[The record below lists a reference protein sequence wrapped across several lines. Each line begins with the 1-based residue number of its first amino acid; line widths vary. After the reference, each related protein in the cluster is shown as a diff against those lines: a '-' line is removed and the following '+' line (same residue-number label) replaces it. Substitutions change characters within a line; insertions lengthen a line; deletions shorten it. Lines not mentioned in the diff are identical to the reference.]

1 VLHVARWRVFAVIIV
16 SLLGLIYA
24 LPNVLPASVR
34 AAMPSWIPSKTIN
47 LGLDLQGGS
56 YLMFEVES
64 EAVYK
69 ARLETVADDLSRDL
83 RGQRRPGDLTGATK
97 TPIVFS
103 GLSAGATGQLVR
115 VTITNPADMPEAIK
129 RAKAL
134 GTPVQGL
141 NGPTGSTDLA
151 LVTQPNNVIEIALT
165 EDAKTA
171 LTRRAVTQSIEVIRR
186 RIDETGTKEPAI
198 TRQGIDRIVL
208 QAPGESDPEKLKRL
222 VGKTARLTFQMVD
235 ESVTTAEAMAGRIP
249 PGAELL
255 DLPLK
260 EGGPKILVRK
270 RAIVS
275 GDNLV
280 DAQPGFDQQKG
291 IPNVSF
297 RFDGAGGKSFGRATQ
312 DNVGKRFA
320 IVLDNNVISAPQIKT
335 AILTGDGQ
343 ISGGF
348 ATLQEASELAVLL
361 RAGALPAPLKVME
374 QRTVGPE
381 QGKDSITAGA
391 NAGLIAMALIVLFM
405 FLAYGF
411 VFGGISIIAL
421 TINLILI
428 LAAMTA
434 FGATLTLP
442 GIAGLILTIGA
453 AVDANVLIYERMRE
467 EELSGRSTALAI
479 DAGFKRAIITVM
491 DANVTALLTALILF
505 YFGAGPVKGFA
516 WTLSIGVITSMFTA
530 ILMTQVLVAA
540 WYWRVKPKRLPI

>member
-1 VLHVARWRVFAVIIV
+1 VLHVARWRVLAVIIV
-16 SLLGLIYA
+16 TLLGVIYA
-24 LPNVLPASVR
+24 LPNALPASVR
-34 AAMPSWIPSKTIN
+34 ASMPSWLPSKTIN

-64 EAVYK
+64 QAVFK

-83 RGQRRPGDLTGATK
+83 RAQRRPGDTTPVK
-97 TPIVFS
+97 TPIAFAGR
-103 GLSAGATGQLVR
+103 GLSPDGQVAR
-115 VTITNPADMPEAIK
+115 MTIENAADVPEAIK
-129 RAKAL
+129 RATAL
-134 GTPVQGL
+134 GAPVQGL
-141 NGPTGSTDLA
+141 NGPTAGTDLA
-151 LVTQPNNVIEIALT
+151 VTTLPGNIIEIRLT
-165 EDAKTA
+165 EEAKTS

-198 TRQGIDRIVL
+198 TRQGVDRIVL

-222 VGKTARLTFQMVD
+222 VGQTARLTFHAVD
-235 ESVTTAEAMAGRIP
+235 TSVSAEEAMAGRIP
-249 PGAELL
+249 PGAILL
-255 DLPLK
+255 DQPSRPD
-260 EGGPKILVRK
+260 EPKLLVR
-270 RAIVS
+270 RREVLS
-275 GDNLV
+275 GDNLR
-280 DAQPGFDQQKG
+280 DARAVFDQQTG
-291 IPNVSF
+291 EPAVSF
-297 RFDGAGGKSFGRATQ
+297 ELDGPGTRTFGRYST
-312 DNVGKRFA
+312 DNIGKRFA
-320 IVLDNNVISAPQIKT
+320 IVLDDKVITAPNIKS
-335 AILTGDGQ
+335 AILGGSGQ

-348 ATLQEASELAVLL
+348 KTVDEADELSTLL
-361 RAGALPAPLKVME
+361 RAGALPAPLKVLE

-421 TINLILI
+421 AVNLILI
-428 LAAMTA
+428 LAAMTT

-516 WTLSIGVITSMFTA
+516 WTLSIGVITSLFTA
-530 ILMTQVLVAA
+530 ILMTQVMVAG
-540 WYWRVKPKRLPI
+540 WYWRVKPKQLPI

>member
-1 VLHVARWRVFAVIIV
+1 VLHVARWRVLAVIIV
-16 SLLGLIYA
+16 TLLGLVYA
-24 LPNVLPASVR
+24 LPNALPASVR
-34 AAMPSWIPSKTIN
+34 VAMPSWMPSKTIN

-64 EAVYK
+64 GAVFK
-69 ARLETVADDLSRDL
+69 ARLETVVDDMSRDL
-83 RGQRRPGDLTGATK
+83 RAVRRAGDLSTPK
-97 TPIVFS
+97 TPIAFTGR
-103 GLSAGATGQLVR
+103 GLSPDAQAAR
-115 VTITNPADMPEAIK
+115 VTITNPADIPEAIK
-129 RAKAL
+129 RITAL

-141 NGPTGSTDLA
+141 NGPTGTTDLA
-151 LVTQPNNVIEIALT
+151 ITTLPDNVIEVRLT
-165 EDAKTA
+165 EEAKVS
-171 LTRRAVTQSIEVIRR
+171 LTRRAVSQSIEVIRR
-186 RIDETGTKEPAI
+186 RIDETGTKEPSI
-198 TRQGIDRIVL
+198 TRQGVDRIVL

-222 VGKTARLTFQMVD
+222 VGQTARLTFQMVD
-235 ESVTTAEAMAGRIP
+235 NSVSPEEAAAGRIP

-255 DLPLK
+255 DQPNQPL
-260 EGGPKILVRK
+260 EPKLLVRS
-270 RAIVS
+270 REVVS

-280 DAQPGFDQQKG
+280 DAQPGFDQQSG
-291 IPNVSF
+291 EPNVSF
-297 RFDGAGGKSFGRATQ
+297 RFDGAGSRAFGRIST

-320 IVLDNNVISAPQIKT
+320 IILDDKVITAPNIREP
-335 AILTGDGQ
+335 ILNGSGQ
-343 ISGGF
+343 ISGSF
-348 ATLQEASELAVLL
+348 TLESANELSTLL

-411 VFGGISIIAL
+411 IFGGISIVAL
-421 TINLILI
+421 AVNLILI
-428 LAAMTA
+428 IAAMTA

-516 WTLSIGVITSMFTA
+516 WTLSIGVITSLFTA
-530 ILMTQVLVAA
+530 ILMTQVMVAA

>member
-1 VLHVARWRVFAVIIV
+1 MLHVARWRVLAVIIV
-16 SLLGLIYA
+16 TLLGLIYA

-34 AAMPSWIPSKTIN
+34 AAMPSWMPSKTIN

-64 EAVYK
+64 GAVFK

-83 RGQRRPGDLTGATK
+83 RAVRRAGDLAAAK
-97 TPIVFS
+97 TPILFTGR
-103 GLSAGATGQLVR
+103 GLSPDGQVAR
-115 VTITNPADMPEAIK
+115 VTITNAADIPEAVK
-129 RAKAL
+129 RITAL
-134 GTPVQGL
+134 ATPVQGL
-141 NGPTGSTDLA
+141 NGPTGNNDLA
-151 LVTQPNNVIEIALT
+151 VTTAPDNVIEIRLT
-165 EDAKTA
+165 EEAKVS

-186 RIDETGTKEPAI
+186 RIDETGTKEPSI

-222 VGKTARLTFQMVD
+222 VGQTARLTFQMVD
-235 ESVTTAEAMAGRIP
+235 NSVTPEEAAAGRIP

-255 DLPLK
+255 DQPDQPL
-260 EGGPKILVRK
+260 EPKLLVRS
-270 RAIVS
+270 REVVS

-280 DAQPGFDQQKG
+280 DAQPGFDQQSG
-291 IPNVSF
+291 EPNVSF
-297 RFDGAGGKSFGRATQ
+297 RFDGAGSRAFGRVST

-320 IVLDNNVISAPQIKT
+320 IILDDKVITAPNIREP
-335 AILTGDGQ
+335 ILNGSGQ
-343 ISGGF
+343 ISGSF
-348 ATLQEASELAVLL
+348 TLESANELSTLL
-361 RAGALPAPLKVME
+361 RAGALPAPLTVME

-391 NAGLIAMALIVLFM
+391 NAGLIAMALVVLFM

-411 VFGGISIIAL
+411 IFGGISIVAL
-421 TINLILI
+421 AVNLILI

-516 WTLSIGVITSMFTA
+516 WTLSIGVITSLFTA
-530 ILMTQVLVAA
+530 ILMTQVLIAA

>member
-1 VLHVARWRVFAVIIV
+1 VLHVARWRVLAVIIV

-24 LPNVLPASVR
+24 LPNALPASVR
-34 AAMPSWIPSKTIN
+34 AAMPSWMPSKTIN

-64 EAVYK
+64 GVVFK
-69 ARLETVADDLSRDL
+69 ARLETVADDLARDL
-83 RGQRRPGDLTGATK
+83 RAQRRPGDLTAPK
-97 TPIVFS
+97 TPILFA
-103 GLSAGATGQLVR
+103 GRALSPDGQVAR
-115 VTITNPADMPEAIK
+115 VTITNAADMPEAIK
-129 RAKAL
+129 RVTAL

-141 NGPTGSTDLA
+141 SGPTGNVDLA
-151 LVTQPNNVIEIALT
+151 ITTQPGNIIEIRLT
-165 EDAKTA
+165 EEAKTS
-171 LTRRAVTQSIEVIRR
+171 LTRNAVSQSIEVVRR
-186 RIDETGTKEPAI
+186 RIDETGTKEPSI
-198 TRQGIDRIVL
+198 TRQGVDRIVL

-222 VGKTARLTFQMVD
+222 VGQTARLTFHAVD
-235 ESVTTAEAMAGRIP
+235 TSVTLEDAMAGRIP
-249 PGAELL
+249 PGAILL
-255 DLPLK
+255 DQPS
-260 EGGPKILVRK
+260 EPREPKLLVR
-270 RAIVS
+270 RREVLS
-275 GDNLV
+275 GDNLKTARP
-280 DAQPGFDQQKG
+280 DFDQQSG
-291 IPNVSF
+291 EPAVAF
-297 RFDGAGGKSFGRATQ
+297 ELDGAGTRIFGRYST

-320 IVLDNNVISAPQIKT
+320 IVLDDKVITAPNIKS
-335 AILTGDGQ
+335 AILGGSGQ

-348 ATLQEASELAVLL
+348 ETIDEANELSTLL
-361 RAGALPAPLKVME
+361 RAGALPAPLKVLE

-391 NAGLIAMALIVLFM
+391 NAGIIAMALIVVFM

-411 VFGGISIIAL
+411 VFGGISIVAL
-421 TINLILI
+421 AVNLILI
-428 LAAMTA
+428 LAAMTT

-479 DAGFKRAIITVM
+479 DAGFKRAIVTVM

-516 WTLSIGVITSMFTA
+516 WTLSIGVITSLFTA
-530 ILMTQVLVAA
+530 ILMTQVMVAG

>member
-1 VLHVARWRVFAVIIV
+1 V
-16 SLLGLIYA
+16 G
-24 LPNVLPASVR
+24 
-34 AAMPSWIPSKTIN
+34 
-47 LGLDLQGGS
+47 
-56 YLMFEVES
+56 
-64 EAVYK
+64 
-69 ARLETVADDLSRDL
+69 
-83 RGQRRPGDLTGATK
+83 
-97 TPIVFS
+97 
-103 GLSAGATGQLVR
+103 
-115 VTITNPADMPEAIK
+115 
-129 RAKAL
+129 
-134 GTPVQGL
+134 
-141 NGPTGSTDLA
+141 
-151 LVTQPNNVIEIALT
+151 
-165 EDAKTA
+165 
-171 LTRRAVTQSIEVIRR
+171 QSIEVIRR

-198 TRQGIDRIVL
+198 TRQGVDRIVL

-222 VGKTARLTFQMVD
+222 VGQTARLTFQMVD
-235 ESVTTAEAMAGRIP
+235 TSVSPEEAAAGRIP
-249 PGAELL
+249 PGSELL
-255 DLPLK
+255 QQPNQPGEPQL
-260 EGGPKILVRK
+260 LVR
-270 RAIVS
+270 RREVVS

-280 DAQPGFDQQKG
+280 DAQPTFDQQSG
-291 IPNVSF
+291 ENAVSF
-297 RFDGAGGKSFGRATQ
+297 RFDGAGSRAFGRVST

-320 IVLDNNVISAPQIKT
+320 IILDDKVITAPNIREP
-335 AILTGDGQ
+335 ILNGSGQ

-348 ATLQEASELAVLL
+348 ATVQEAAELATLL
-361 RAGALPAPLKVME
+361 RAGALPAPLKVLE

-381 QGKDSITAGA
+381 QGKDSIAAGA
-391 NAGLIAMALIVLFM
+391 LAGVIAMLLIVVFM

-421 TINLILI
+421 AVNLVLILS
-428 LAAMTA
+428 AMTV

-516 WTLSIGVITSMFTA
+516 WTLSIGVITSLFTA

>member
-1 VLHVARWRVFAVIIV
+1 VLHVARWRVLAVIIV
-16 SLLGLIYA
+16 TLIGIIYA
-24 LPNVLPASVR
+24 LPNALPASVR
-34 AAMPSWIPSKTIN
+34 ASMPSWLPSKTIN

-64 EAVYK
+64 AAVYK

-83 RGQRRPGDLTGATK
+83 RAQRRPGDTSPQK
-97 TPIVFS
+97 TPIAFAGR
-103 GLSAGATGQLVR
+103 GLSPDGQVAR
-115 VTITNPADMPEAIK
+115 VTIENAADLPEAVK
-129 RAKAL
+129 RATAL
-134 GTPVQGL
+134 GVPVQGL
-141 NGPTGSTDLA
+141 SGPTGNIDLA
-151 LVTQPNNVIEIALT
+151 VTTQPGNIIEIRLT
-165 EDAKTA
+165 EEAKVS
-171 LTRRAVTQSIEVIRR
+171 LTRRAVSQSIEVIRR

-198 TRQGIDRIVL
+198 TRQGVDRIVL

-235 ESVTTAEAMAGRIP
+235 DTVSPQEAAAGRIP

-255 DLPLK
+255 DQPSDPG
-260 EGGPKILVRK
+260 EPKVLVR
-270 RAIVS
+270 RREIVS

-280 DAQPGFDQQKG
+280 DAQPTFDDQKAGFA
-291 IPNVSF
+291 INF
-297 RFDGAGGKSFGRATQ
+297 RFDDKGGKAFGRASS

-320 IVLDNNVISAPQIKT
+320 IVLDDKVISAPVIQT
-335 AILTGDGQ
+335 AILGGSGRITGR
-343 ISGGF
+343 F
-348 ATLQEASELAVLL
+348 TLEEATELATLL
-361 RAGALPAPLKVME
+361 RAGALPAPLKVLE

-381 QGKDSITAGA
+381 QGRDSIVAGA
-391 NAGLIAMALIVLFM
+391 NAGIIAMALIVLFM
-405 FLAYGF
+405 LLAYGI
-411 VFGGISIIAL
+411 VFGGIAIVAL
-421 TINLILI
+421 AVNLILI
-428 LAAMTA
+428 LAVMTT

-479 DAGFKRAIITVM
+479 DAGFKRAIVTVM

-516 WTLSIGVITSMFTA
+516 WTLSIGVITSLFTA
-530 ILMTQVLVAA
+530 ILMTQVMVAS

>member
-1 VLHVARWRVFAVIIV
+1 
-16 SLLGLIYA
+16 
-24 LPNVLPASVR
+24 
-34 AAMPSWIPSKTIN
+34 MPSKTIN

-64 EAVYK
+64 AAVFK
-69 ARLETVADDLSRDL
+69 ARLETVADDLSREL
-83 RGQRRPGDLTGATK
+83 RGQKRPGDLSGTTK
-97 TPIVFS
+97 TPIIFAGR
-103 GLSAGATGQLVR
+103 GLSPDGQVAR

-129 RAKAL
+129 RISGL

-141 NGPTGSTDLA
+141 SGPTGGTDLSVKT
-151 LVTQPNNVIEIALT
+151 LPGNIIEIMLT
-165 EDAKTA
+165 EEAKTS
-171 LTRRAVTQSIEVIRR
+171 LTRRAVSQSIEVIRR

-198 TRQGIDRIVL
+198 TRQGVDRIVL

-222 VGKTARLTFQMVD
+222 VGQTARLTFQMVD
-235 ESVTTAEAMAGRIP
+235 DSVSPAEAAAGRIP

-255 DLPLK
+255 DQPSSPN
-260 EGGPKILVRK
+260 EPKVLVR
-270 RAIVS
+270 RREVVS

-280 DAQPGFDQQKG
+280 DAQPGFDQQSG
-291 IPNVSF
+291 EPNVSF
-297 RFDGAGGKSFGRATQ
+297 RFDGAGSRAFGRVST

-320 IVLDNNVISAPQIKT
+320 IILDDKVISAPSIREP
-335 AILTGDGQ
+335 ILGGSGQ
-343 ISGGF
+343 ISGSF
-348 ATLQEASELAVLL
+348 TLESANELSTLL
-361 RAGALPAPLKVME
+361 RAGALPAPLKVLE

-381 QGKDSITAGA
+381 QGRDSITAGA
-391 NAGLIAMALIVLFM
+391 NASLIAMALIVLFM

-411 VFGGISIIAL
+411 VFGGISIFAL

-428 LAAMTA
+428 IAAMTA

-467 EELSGRSTALAI
+467 EELAGRSTALAI
-479 DAGFKRAIITVM
+479 DAGFSRAIVTVM
-491 DANVTALLTALILF
+491 DANATALLTALILF

-530 ILMTQVLVAA
+530 ILMTQVMVAG

>member
-1 VLHVARWRVFAVIIV
+1 VLHVARWRVIAVIIV
-16 SLLGLIYA
+16 TLLGLIYA
-24 LPNVLPASVR
+24 LPNALPASVR
-34 AAMPSWIPSKTIN
+34 ATLPAWVPSKTVN

-64 EAVYK
+64 SAVYK
-69 ARLETVADDLSRDL
+69 ARIETVADDLARDL
-83 RGQRRPGDLTGATK
+83 RAQRRPGDIGTPK
-97 TPIVFS
+97 TPILFS
-103 GLSAGATGQLVR
+103 GRGISPDGLVAR
-115 VTITNPADMPEAIK
+115 VTINNAADVPEAI
-129 RAKAL
+129 RRITAL

-141 NGPTGSTDLA
+141 NGPTGSQDLA
-151 LVTQPNNVIEIALT
+151 ITTLPGNVIEIRLT
-165 EDAKTA
+165 EEAKTA
-171 LTRRAVTQSIEVIRR
+171 LTRRAVSQSIEVIRR
-186 RIDETGTKEPAI
+186 RIDEQGTKEPAI
-198 TRQGIDRIVL
+198 TRQGVDRIVL

-222 VGKTARLTFQMVD
+222 VGQTARLTFQMVD
-235 ESVTTAEAMAGRIP
+235 NTVSVEEAIAGRIP
-249 PGAELL
+249 PGSELL
-255 DLPLK
+255 DQPTQPS
-260 EGGPKILVRK
+260 EPKLLVR
-270 RAIVS
+270 RREVVS

-280 DAQPGFDQQKG
+280 DAQPTFDQQTG
-291 IPNVSF
+291 ENAVSF
-297 RFDGAGGKSFGRATQ
+297 RFDGAGARAFGRAST

-320 IVLDNNVISAPQIKT
+320 IVLDDKIISAPNIREP
-335 AILTGDGQ
+335 ILNGSGQ

-348 ATLQEASELAVLL
+348 ATLEEANELATLL
-361 RAGALPAPLKVME
+361 RAGALPAPLKVLE

-381 QGKDSITAGA
+381 QGKDSIEAGA
-391 NAGLIAMALIVLFM
+391 LAGVIAMLLIVFFM
-405 FLAYGF
+405 FLAYGII
-411 VFGGISIIAL
+411 FGGISIIAL
-421 TINLILI
+421 AVNLILI
-428 LAAMTA
+428 LAAMTV

-516 WTLSIGVITSMFTA
+516 WTLSIGVITSLFTA

>member
-1 VLHVARWRVFAVIIV
+1 MLHVARWRILAVIIV

-24 LPNVLPASVR
+24 LPNALPASVR
-34 AAMPSWIPSKTIN
+34 ANMPSWMPSKTIN

-56 YLMFEVES
+56 YLMFEVEAA
-64 EAVYK
+64 AVFK
-69 ARLETVADDLSRDL
+69 ARLETVADDLSREL
-83 RGQRRPGDLTGATK
+83 RGQKRPGDLSATTK
-97 TPIVFS
+97 TPILFAGR
-103 GLSAGATGQLVR
+103 GLSPDGQVAR
-115 VTITNPADMPEAIK
+115 VTITNAADVPEAIK
-129 RAKAL
+129 RITAL
-134 GTPVQGL
+134 GTPVQGIS
-141 NGPTGSTDLA
+141 GPTGNMDLA
-151 LVTQPNNVIEIALT
+151 VTTQPGNIIEIALT
-165 EDAKTA
+165 EEAKTS
-171 LTRRAVTQSIEVIRR
+171 LTRRAVSQSIEVIRR
-186 RIDETGTKEPAI
+186 RIDETGTKEPSI
-198 TRQGIDRIVL
+198 TRQGVDRIVL

-222 VGKTARLTFQMVD
+222 VGQTARLTFQMVD
-235 ESVTTAEAMAGRIP
+235 DSVSTEEAAAGRIP

-255 DLPLK
+255 DQPSQAT
-260 EGGPKILVRK
+260 EPKLLVR
-270 RAIVS
+270 RREVVS

-280 DAQPGFDQQKG
+280 DAQPGFDQQSG
-291 IPNVSF
+291 EPNVSF
-297 RFDGAGGKSFGRATQ
+297 RFDGAGSRAFGRVST

-320 IVLDNNVISAPQIKT
+320 IVLDDKIISAPSIREP
-335 AILTGDGQ
+335 ILGGSGQ
-343 ISGGF
+343 ISGSF
-348 ATLQEASELAVLL
+348 TIESANELSTLL
-361 RAGALPAPLKVME
+361 RAGALPAPLKVLE

-391 NAGLIAMALIVLFM
+391 NASLIAMALIVLFM

-411 VFGGISIIAL
+411 VFGGISIFAL
-421 TINLILI
+421 TINLTLI
-428 LAAMTA
+428 IAAMTA

-479 DAGFKRAIITVM
+479 DSGFKRAIITVM

>member
-1 VLHVARWRVFAVIIV
+1 VLHVARWRVLTVIIV
-16 SLLGLIYA
+16 TLLGLLYA
-24 LPNVLPASVR
+24 LPNALPAGVR
-34 AAMPSWIPSKTIN
+34 AAMPSWLPSKTIN

-64 EAVYK
+64 GAVFK

-83 RGQRRPGDLTGATK
+83 RAQRRPGDLTAAK
-97 TPIVFS
+97 TPIAFAGR
-103 GLSAGATGQLVR
+103 GLSPDNQVAR
-115 VTITNPADMPEAIK
+115 ITIENAADLPEAVK
-129 RAKAL
+129 RATAL

-141 NGPTGSTDLA
+141 SGPTGRSDLDITT
-151 LVTQPNNVIEIALT
+151 LPGNIIEIRLT
-165 EDAKTA
+165 EEAKTS
-171 LTRRAVTQSIEVIRR
+171 LTRRAVSQSIEVIRR

-198 TRQGIDRIVL
+198 TRQGVDRIVL

-235 ESVTTAEAMAGRIP
+235 DSVSPEDAVAGRIP

-255 DLPLK
+255 DQVGA
-260 EGGPKILVRK
+260 GGGSKLLVR
-270 RAIVS
+270 RREIVS

-280 DAQPGFDQQKG
+280 DAQPGFDDKG
-291 IPNVSF
+291 GSSINF
-297 RFDGAGGKSFGRATQ
+297 RFDDKGGKAFGRAST

-320 IVLDNNVISAPQIKT
+320 IVLDDKIISAPVIQT
-335 AILTGDGQ
+335 AILGGSGQ
-343 ISGGF
+343 ITGNF
-348 ATLQEASELAVLL
+348 TLEEAIELSTLL
-361 RAGALPAPLKVME
+361 RAGALPAPLKVLE

-411 VFGGISIIAL
+411 IFGGISIVAL
-421 TINLILI
+421 AVNLILI
-428 LAAMTA
+428 LAIMTT
-434 FGATLTLP
+434 FGATMTLP

-479 DAGFKRAIITVM
+479 DAGFKRAIVTVL
-491 DANVTALLTALILF
+491 DANATALITAVILF
-505 YFGAGPVKGFA
+505 FMGTGPIKGFA

-530 ILMTQVLVAA
+530 ILMTQVMVAA

>member
-1 VLHVARWRVFAVIIV
+1 VLHVARWRVLAVIIV

-34 AAMPSWIPSKTIN
+34 SAMPSWMPSKTIN

-64 EAVYK
+64 EAVFK
-69 ARLETVADDLSRDL
+69 ARLETVADDLSREL
-83 RGQRRPGDLTGATK
+83 QGKKRPGDLNGATK
-97 TPIVFS
+97 TPILFAGR
-103 GLSAGATGQLVR
+103 GLSPDGQVAR
-115 VTITNPADMPEAIK
+115 VTITNPADVAEAVK
-129 RAKAL
+129 RITAL
-134 GTPVQGL
+134 GSPVQGL
-141 NGPTGSTDLA
+141 NGPTGTLDLA
-151 LVTQPNNVIEIALT
+151 VKSLPGNIVEITLT
-165 EDAKTA
+165 EEAKTSM
-171 LTRRAVTQSIEVIRR
+171 TRRAVTQSIEVIRR

-222 VGKTARLTFQMVD
+222 VGQTARLTFQMVD
-235 ESVTTAEAMAGRIP
+235 TSVTPEEAAAGRIP

-255 DLPLK
+255 DQPGQPL
-260 EGGPKILVRK
+260 EPKLLVR
-270 RAIVS
+270 RREVVS

-280 DAQPGFDQQKG
+280 DAQPGFDQQSG
-291 IPNVSF
+291 EPNVSF
-297 RFDGAGGKSFGRATQ
+297 RFDGAGSRAFGRVST

-320 IVLDNNVISAPQIKT
+320 IILDDKVITAPNIREP
-335 AILTGDGQ
+335 ILTGDGQ
-343 ISGGF
+343 ITGSF
-348 ATLQEASELAVLL
+348 TLESANELSTLL
-361 RAGALPAPLKVME
+361 RAGALPAPLKVLE

-381 QGKDSITAGA
+381 QGKDSIRAGA
-391 NAGLIAMALIVLFM
+391 NASIIAMALIVLFM
-405 FLAYGF
+405 FLAYGI
-411 VFGGISIIAL
+411 VFGGISIVAL
-421 TINLILI
+421 TINLALI
-428 LAAMTA
+428 IAAMTA

-540 WYWRVKPKRLPI
+540 WYWRTKPKRLPI

>member
-1 VLHVARWRVFAVIIV
+1 MLHVARWRILAVIIV
-16 SLLGLIYA
+16 SLLGIFYA
-24 LPNVLPASVR
+24 LPNALPASVR
-34 AAMPSWIPSKTIN
+34 AAMPSWMPSKVIN

-64 EAVYK
+64 AAVYK
-69 ARLETVADDLSRDL
+69 SRLETVADDLSREL
-83 RGQRRPGDLTGATK
+83 RGLKRPGDLNAVAR
-97 TPIVFS
+97 TPILFVGR
-103 GLSAGATGQLVR
+103 GLSPDGQVAR

-129 RAKAL
+129 RITAL

-141 NGPTGSTDLA
+141 SGPTGNMDL
-151 LVTQPNNVIEIALT
+151 LVTTQPGNVIEITLT
-165 EDAKTA
+165 EEAKTS
-171 LTRRAVTQSIEVIRR
+171 LTRRAVSQSIEVIRR

-198 TRQGIDRIVL
+198 TRQGVDRIVL

-222 VGKTARLTFQMVD
+222 VGQTARLTFQMVD
-235 ESVTTAEAMAGRIP
+235 DSVSPAEAMAGRIP

-255 DLPLK
+255 AQPSQPTEPQL
-260 EGGPKILVRK
+260 LVR
-270 RAIVS
+270 RREVVS

-280 DAQPGFDQQKG
+280 DAQPGFDQQSG
-291 IPNVSF
+291 EPNVSF
-297 RFDGAGGKSFGRATQ
+297 RFDGAGSRAFGRVST

-320 IVLDNNVISAPQIKT
+320 IILDDKVISAPSIREP
-335 AILTGDGQ
+335 ILGGSGQ
-343 ISGGF
+343 ISGSF
-348 ATLQEASELAVLL
+348 TLESATELSTLL
-361 RAGALPAPLKVME
+361 RAGALPAPLKVLE

-381 QGKDSITAGA
+381 QGKDSIDAGA
-391 NAGLIAMALIVLFM
+391 NASMIAMALIVLFM

-428 LAAMTA
+428 VAVMTT

-479 DAGFKRAIITVM
+479 DSGFKRAIITVM

-530 ILMTQVLVAA
+530 ILMTQVLIAA

>member
-1 VLHVARWRVFAVIIV
+1 VLHVARWRVLAVIIV
-16 SLLGLIYA
+16 TLLGLIYA
-24 LPNVLPASVR
+24 LPNALPASVR
-34 AAMPSWIPSKTIN
+34 ASMPSWMPSKVVN

-64 EAVYK
+64 AAVFK

-83 RGQRRPGDLTGATK
+83 RAQRRPGDLNEPK
-97 TPIVFS
+97 TPIAFAGR
-103 GLSAGATGQLVR
+103 GLSPDGQVAR
-115 VTITNPADMPEAIK
+115 VTITNAADMPEALK
-129 RAKAL
+129 RVTAL

-141 NGPTGSTDLA
+141 SGPTGNMDLA
-151 LVTQPNNVIEIALT
+151 VTSLPDNTIEVRLT
-165 EDAKTA
+165 EEAKTS
-171 LTRRAVTQSIEVIRR
+171 LTRRAVSQSIEVIRR
-186 RIDETGTKEPAI
+186 RIDEQGTKEPAI

-222 VGKTARLTFQMVD
+222 VGQTARLTFQLLD
-235 ESVTTAEAMAGRIP
+235 NSVTAQEAAAGRIP

-255 DLPLK
+255 DQPS
-260 EGGPKILVRK
+260 EPNEPKVLVR
-270 RAIVS
+270 RREVVS

-280 DAQPGFDQQKG
+280 DAQPGFDQQSG
-291 IPNVSF
+291 EPNVSF
-297 RFDGAGGKSFGRATQ
+297 RFDGAGSRAFGRAST

-320 IVLDNNVISAPQIKT
+320 IVLDDKVISAPNIREP
-335 AILTGDGQ
+335 ILGGTGQ
-343 ISGGF
+343 ISGNF
-348 ATLQEASELAVLL
+348 TIESANELSTLL
-361 RAGALPAPLKVME
+361 RAGALPAPLKVLE

-421 TINLILI
+421 SVNLILI
-428 LAAMTA
+428 LAAMTT

-479 DAGFKRAIITVM
+479 DAGFKRAIVTVL

-505 YFGAGPVKGFA
+505 WMGAGPIKGFA

>member
-1 VLHVARWRVFAVIIV
+1 VLHVARWRVLAVIIV
-16 SLLGLIYA
+16 TLLGLIYA
-24 LPNVLPASVR
+24 SPNVLPASVR
-34 AAMPSWIPSKTIN
+34 ASMPSWMPSKVIN

-64 EAVYK
+64 GAVFK
-69 ARLETVADDLSRDL
+69 ARLETVADDLSREL
-83 RGQRRPGDLTGATK
+83 RGQKRPGDLSGATK
-97 TPIVFS
+97 TPILFAGR
-103 GLSAGATGQLVR
+103 GLSPDGQVAR
-115 VTITNPADMPEAIK
+115 VTITNPADVPEAIK
-129 RAKAL
+129 RITAL

-141 NGPTGSTDLA
+141 SGPTGGTDLS
-151 LVTQPNNVIEIALT
+151 VTTLPGNIIEIKLT
-165 EDAKTA
+165 EEAKTS
-171 LTRRAVTQSIEVIRR
+171 LTRRAVSQSIEVIRR

-198 TRQGIDRIVL
+198 TRQGVDRIVL

-222 VGKTARLTFQMVD
+222 VGQTARLTFQMVD
-235 ESVTTAEAMAGRIP
+235 DSVSPAEAAAGRIP

-255 DLPLK
+255 DQPSSPN
-260 EGGPKILVRK
+260 EPKVLVR
-270 RAIVS
+270 RREVVS

-280 DAQPGFDQQKG
+280 DAQPGFDQQSG
-291 IPNVSF
+291 EPNVSF
-297 RFDGAGGKSFGRATQ
+297 RFDGAGTRVFGRVST

-320 IVLDNNVISAPQIKT
+320 IVLDDKVISAPSIREP
-335 AILTGDGQ
+335 ILGGSGQ
-343 ISGGF
+343 ISGSF
-348 ATLQEASELAVLL
+348 TLESANELSTLL
-361 RAGALPAPLKVME
+361 RAGALPAPLKVLE

-391 NAGLIAMALIVLFM
+391 NASLIAMALIVLFM

-421 TINLILI
+421 TVNLILI
-428 LAAMTA
+428 IAAMTA

-479 DAGFKRAIITVM
+479 DAGFSRAIVTVM
-491 DANVTALLTALILF
+491 DANATALLTALILF

-530 ILMTQVLVAA
+530 ILMTQVMVAG

>member
-1 VLHVARWRVFAVIIV
+1 MLHVARWRVLATIIV
-16 SLLGLIYA
+16 SLIGMIYA

-34 AAMPSWIPSKTIN
+34 AAMPSWMPSKTIN

-64 EAVYK
+64 AAVFK
-69 ARLETVADDLSRDL
+69 ARLETVADDLSREL
-83 RGQRRPGDLTGATK
+83 RGQRRAGDLSSSPK
-97 TPIVFS
+97 TPIAFS
-103 GLSAGATGQLVR
+103 GRGLSPDGQIAR
-115 VTITNPADMPEAIK
+115 VAITNPADVPEAVK
-129 RAKAL
+129 RITAL

-141 NGPTGSTDLA
+141 SGPTGNMDLSV
-151 LVTQPNNVIEIALT
+151 VTLPGNVIEITLT
-165 EDAKTA
+165 EEAKTS
-171 LTRRAVTQSIEVIRR
+171 LTRRAVSQSIEVIRR
-186 RIDETGTKEPAI
+186 RIDETGTKEPSI

-222 VGKTARLTFQMVD
+222 VGQTARLTFQMVD
-235 ESVTTAEAMAGRIP
+235 DSVSPAEAAAGRIP

-255 DLPLK
+255 QQPSQPSEPQL
-260 EGGPKILVRK
+260 LVR
-270 RAIVS
+270 RREVVS

-280 DAQPGFDQQKG
+280 DAQPGFDAQTGK
-291 IPNVSF
+291 PNVSF
-297 RFDGAGGKSFGRATQ
+297 RFDGAGSRAFGRVSTE
-312 DNVGKRFA
+312 NVGKRFA
-320 IVLDNNVISAPQIKT
+320 IILDDKVISAPSIREP
-335 AILTGDGQ
+335 ILGGSGQ
-343 ISGGF
+343 ITGSF
-348 ATLQEASELAVLL
+348 TLESANELSTLL
-361 RAGALPAPLKVME
+361 RAGALPAPLKVLE

-381 QGKDSITAGA
+381 QGKDSIRAGA
-391 NAGLIAMALIVLFM
+391 NAGIIAMALIVLFM
-405 FLAYGF
+405 LLAYGL

-421 TINLILI
+421 AINLILI

-479 DAGFKRAIITVM
+479 DGGFKRAIVTVM

-516 WTLSIGVITSMFTA
+516 WTLSIGVITSLFTA
-530 ILMTQVLVAA
+530 ILMTQVMVAA

>member
-1 VLHVARWRVFAVIIV
+1 VLHVARWRVLAVIIV
-16 SLLGLIYA
+16 TLLGIFYA
-24 LPNVLPASVR
+24 LPNALPASVR
-34 AAMPSWIPSKTIN
+34 ANLPSWVPSKTIN

-64 EAVYK
+64 SAVYK
-69 ARLETVADDLSRDL
+69 ARIETVADDLARDL
-83 RGQRRPGDLTGATK
+83 RAQRRPGDAGPAK
-97 TPIVFS
+97 TPILFWGRGIS
-103 GLSAGATGQLVR
+103 PDGLVAR
-115 VTITNPADMPEAIK
+115 VTINNAADVPEAIK
-129 RAKAL
+129 RITAL

-141 NGPTGSTDLA
+141 SGPTGNQDLVITT
-151 LVTQPNNVIEIALT
+151 LPGNVIEVRLT
-165 EDAKTA
+165 EEAKTS
-171 LTRRAVTQSIEVIRR
+171 LTRRAVGQSIEVIRR

-198 TRQGIDRIVL
+198 TRQGVDRIVL

-222 VGKTARLTFQMVD
+222 VGQTARLTFQMVD
-235 ESVTTAEAMAGRIP
+235 TSVSPEEAAAGRIP
-249 PGAELL
+249 PGSELL
-255 DLPLK
+255 QQPNQPGEPQL
-260 EGGPKILVRK
+260 LVR
-270 RAIVS
+270 RREVVS

-280 DAQPGFDQQKG
+280 DAQPTFDQQSG
-291 IPNVSF
+291 ENAVSF
-297 RFDGAGGKSFGRATQ
+297 RFDGAGSRAFGRVST

-320 IVLDNNVISAPQIKT
+320 IILDDKVITAPNIREP
-335 AILTGDGQ
+335 ILNGSGQ

-348 ATLQEASELAVLL
+348 ATVQEAAELATLL
-361 RAGALPAPLKVME
+361 RAGALPAPLKVLE

-381 QGKDSITAGA
+381 QGKDSIAAGA
-391 NAGLIAMALIVLFM
+391 LAGVIAMLLIVVFM

-421 TINLILI
+421 AVNLVLILS
-428 LAAMTA
+428 AMTV

-516 WTLSIGVITSMFTA
+516 WTLSIGVITSLFTA

>member
-1 VLHVARWRVFAVIIV
+1 MLHVARWRIFAVIIV
-16 SLLGLIYA
+16 TLIGLFYA
-24 LPNVLPASVR
+24 LPNALPASVR
-34 AAMPSWIPSKTIN
+34 ASMQTWMPSKAIN

-64 EAVYK
+64 GAVFK
-69 ARLETVADDLSRDL
+69 ARLETVADDTALDL
-83 RGQRRPGDLTGATK
+83 RAQRRPGDTTPAK
-97 TPIVFS
+97 TPILFS
-103 GLSAGATGQLVR
+103 GRGLSPDGQVLR
-115 VTITNPADMPEAIK
+115 VTITNAADVPEAI
-129 RAKAL
+129 RRITAL

-141 NGPTGSTDLA
+141 SGPTGKADLA
-151 LVTQPNNVIEIALT
+151 ITTLPANVIEVRLT
-165 EDAKTA
+165 EEAKVS

-198 TRQGIDRIVL
+198 TRQGVDRIVL
-208 QAPGESDPEKLKRL
+208 QAPGESDPEKLKRM
-222 VGKTARLTFQMVD
+222 VGQTARLTFQMVD
-235 ESVTTAEAMAGRIP
+235 ESVSPEEAAAGRIP

-255 DLPLK
+255 EQPNRP
-260 EGGPKILVRK
+260 EEPQVLVR
-270 RAIVS
+270 RREVLS

-280 DAQPGFDQQKG
+280 DAQPGFDQQTG
-291 IPNVSF
+291 EPNVSF
-297 RFDGAGGKSFGRATQ
+297 RFDGAGSRAFARVST

-320 IVLDNNVISAPQIKT
+320 IILDDKVITAPNIREP
-335 AILTGDGQ
+335 ILNGSGQ
-343 ISGGF
+343 ISGNF
-348 ATLQEASELAVLL
+348 TLESANELSTLL

-381 QGKDSITAGA
+381 QGKDSIRAGA
-391 NAGLIAMALIVLFM
+391 FAGLIALGLIVLFM

-411 VFGGISIIAL
+411 IFGGISIVAL
-421 TINLILI
+421 TVNLILI
-428 LAAMTA
+428 VAAMTA

-442 GIAGLILTIGA
+442 GIAGFILTIGA

-467 EELSGRSTALAI
+467 EELAGRSAALAI
-479 DAGFKRAIITVM
+479 DSGFKRAIITVM

-516 WTLSIGVITSMFTA
+516 WTLSIGVITSLFTA